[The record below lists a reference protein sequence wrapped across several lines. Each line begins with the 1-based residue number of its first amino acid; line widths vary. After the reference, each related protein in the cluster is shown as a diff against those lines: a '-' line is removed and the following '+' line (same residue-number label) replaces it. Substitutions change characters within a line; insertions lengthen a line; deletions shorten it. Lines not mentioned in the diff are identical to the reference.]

1 MNPPRRQVA
10 AFAAGAALG
19 IAALVGPAYAQPINE
34 EAVRKAF
41 AEADVNNDGYLSLDE
56 YVGHVIYVFKRV
68 DANGDRF
75 ISFEEAI
82 AFSPAHNP
90 ANLKQVD
97 RNGDGKLSV
106 GEVAAAKVIDFFE
119 MDTNR
124 DGVVTVEELLIYER
138 RVASKPAPK

>member
-1 MNPPRRQVA
+1 MNPPRKRVA
-10 AFAAGAALG
+10 AVAACAALG
-19 IAALVGPAYAQPINE
+19 IAALVGATYAQPINE

-41 AEADVNNDGYLSLDE
+41 AEADANNDGYLNLDE

-68 DANGDRF
+68 DTNGDRVVTV
-75 ISFEEAI
+75 EEAI
-82 AFSPAHNP
+82 AFNPAHNA
-90 ANLKQVD
+90 ANTKQID

-106 GEVAAAKVIDFFE
+106 GEVAAVKVIDFFE

-138 RVASKPAPK
+138 RVAPKPAPK